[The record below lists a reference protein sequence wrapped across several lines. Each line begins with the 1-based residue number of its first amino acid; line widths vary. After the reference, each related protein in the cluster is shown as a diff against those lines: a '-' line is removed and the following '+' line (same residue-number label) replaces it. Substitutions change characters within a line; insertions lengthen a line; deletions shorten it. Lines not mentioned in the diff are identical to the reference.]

1 MHNQFKANVGQSG
14 YQSQGYQ
21 AKFQPTGNVQS
32 AYGNLP
38 SQQSY
43 HTANY
48 RGNQPGHDNSLRS
61 DSQSPAQSY
70 SAQGISSSVGSQNY
84 GAQGISSS
92 FGGQSY
98 GMGTG
103 YGQSQSYQSFQS
115 PQSYHAANY
124 RGNQPGH
131 DNSLRSDSQSPA
143 QSYSAQGI
151 SSSVGG
157 QSYGAQG
164 ISSVGSQSYSTQGIS
179 SSVGSQSY
187 GTQGISSSVGS
198 QNYGAQGISSFGGQ
212 SYGMGTGY
220 GQSQSYQSFQSP
232 QSYHAANYR
241 GNQPGHDN
249 SLRSDSQSPTQSSQL
264 SAGSYGQNL
273 SSSYTS
279 QF

>member
-61 DSQSPAQSY
+61 DSQSP
-70 SAQGISSSVGSQNY
+70 
-84 GAQGISSS
+84 
-92 FGGQSY
+92 
-98 GMGTG
+98 
-103 YGQSQSYQSFQS
+103 
-115 PQSYHAANY
+115 
-124 RGNQPGH
+124 
-131 DNSLRSDSQSPA
+131 
-143 QSYSAQGI
+143 
-151 SSSVGG
+151 
-157 QSYGAQG
+157 
-164 ISSVGSQSYSTQGIS
+164 
-179 SSVGSQSY
+179 
-187 GTQGISSSVGS
+187 
-198 QNYGAQGISSFGGQ
+198 
-212 SYGMGTGY
+212 
-220 GQSQSYQSFQSP
+220 
-232 QSYHAANYR
+232 
-241 GNQPGHDN
+241 
-249 SLRSDSQSPTQSSQL
+249 TQSSQL